1 MKFLKDHTL
10 YVVLIATGLFSP
22 ISAFAS
28 SPSVPSVPEPLSLI
42 LLGSGL
48 AGLGVA
54 ELIRRRREK

>member
-10 YVVLIATGLFSP
+10 HVFLIATGLLLPTQSY
-22 ISAFAS
+22 A
-28 SPSVPSVPEPLSLI
+28 SVPAPVPEPISLI

-48 AGLGVA
+48 VGLGAA

>member
-10 YVVLIATGLFSP
+10 HVLFIALGWLMP
-22 ISAFAS
+22 IQAFAS
-28 SPSVPSVPEPLSLI
+28 FSGTPVPEPISLI

-48 AGLGVA
+48 VGLGAA